1 MDIRTIR
8 RHYFHCKGIA
18 MNHSISSQRNILT
31 LTVDKQE
38 QLDLISVRSMDAE
51 EMPGMEW
58 GSDSQVYYWFED
70 FIANSEFEWVDAS
83 ETGDLTDSPMLG
95 IRNEEWIVTER
106 WAYLIYETHYILDD
120 LIEKG
125 SVILVGGN

>member
-1 MDIRTIR
+1 
-8 RHYFHCKGIA
+8 

-58 GSDSQVYYWFED
+58 GSDSQLYYWFED
-70 FIANSEFEWVDAS
+70 LIANSELEWIDPS
-83 ETGDLTDSPMLG
+83 ETGDLTSAPMLG
-95 IRNEEWIVTER
+95 IRGDGDAIYER
-106 WAYLIYETHYILDD
+106 WAYMIYETHYILDD